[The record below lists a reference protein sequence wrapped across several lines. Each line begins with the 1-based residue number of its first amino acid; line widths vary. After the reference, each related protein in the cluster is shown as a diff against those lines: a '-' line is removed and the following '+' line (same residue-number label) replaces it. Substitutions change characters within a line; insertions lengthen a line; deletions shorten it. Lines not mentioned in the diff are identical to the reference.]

1 LLLKSI
7 MKIFHCYHCQH
18 LVFFENYRCMQCKH
32 PLAFLPDVADIGS
45 LEPVGKERWRARSP
59 DARERLYRL
68 CQNYSRH
75 NVCNWAVPEN
85 DAQTLCVS
93 CRLTRVIPDLER
105 PGRKE
110 AWFRLEVAKRRL
122 IYTLQAL
129 HLPVASKTVD
139 PDHGLAYEF
148 LADPDQPG
156 APPVLTGHKD
166 GVITV
171 SLAEADDAEREKR
184 RVHLGEAYRT
194 LLGHFRHE
202 IGHYYWDRLIRDAG
216 RLDGFRQLF
225 GDEREDYGQA
235 LRRNYEKGP
244 PADWQQRFV
253 SAYASTHPWEDWA
266 ETWAHYLHMTDTLET
281 AAACGLML
289 RPRRQDEPALPTACA
304 ERFQSFD
311 VLIDAWY
318 HVTYVLN
325 ELNRGLGQHDGYPFV
340 LSPPA
345 VEKLH
350 FVHDTIASG
359 SGAHRGVVV
368 DGISWN
374 GPGV

>member
-1 LLLKSI
+1 

-18 LVFFENYRCMQCKH
+18 LVFFENYQCVQCKH
-32 PLAFLPDVADIGS
+32 PLAFLPDLADIGS

-59 DARERLYRL
+59 GARERLYRL
-68 CQNYSRH
+68 CQNYSQH

-85 DAQTLCVS
+85 DSQPLCAS
-93 CRLTRVIPDLER
+93 CRLTRVIPDLNR
-105 PGRKE
+105 PGHKE
-110 AWFRLEVAKRRL
+110 AWYRLEAAKRRL

-148 LADPDQPG
+148 LADPGQPG
-156 APPVLTGHKD
+156 APLVLTGHKD

-184 RVHLGEAYRT
+184 RVHLGEVYRT

-216 RLDGFRQLF
+216 RLDGFRNFF
-225 GDEREDYGQA
+225 GDERADYGQA
-235 LRRNYEKGP
+235 LQRNYEKGP
-244 PADWQQRFV
+244 PTDWQQRFV
-253 SAYASTHPWEDWA
+253 SAYASLHPWEDWA

-289 RPRRQDEPALPTACA
+289 RPRRQDEPALPTSRL

-311 VLIDAWY
+311 ALIDSWFP
-318 HVTYVLN
+318 VTYVLN

-340 LSPPA
+340 VSPPA
-345 VEKLH
+345 VEKLR
-350 FVHDTIASG
+350 FVHDTIAAGG
-359 SGAHRGVVV
+359 SGVHQGCRG
-368 DGISWN
+368 
-374 GPGV
+374 